1 MNFPAPKAAPQVV
14 PRGLNSRSAIVAAHD
29 IIMAVISFEAS
40 VQLRYLLGGSFQD
53 FAFMWPGTLLFAVVC
68 AVVFWAVGL
77 YRGIW
82 HYASMNDLLTSLKA
96 VTLAVLVFVPLLF
109 LVTRLDMYPRSALLI
124 NWPLLVFLLIG
135 PRVIYRAFR
144 AGTFSVI
151 FERQPQNLVP
161 VLLAGAGD
169 QAEIFIRDLKRSKNP
184 GYRLVGLV
192 DNNNY
197 RIGRDIHGVRVLGRL
212 DDIDTVVG
220 NLGKL
225 GRKPQRVV
233 ITSNNFD
240 GPVIANLLEATERMG
255 LELSRLPKL
264 TDFRSGHAD
273 TAHSIEIRPVEVG
286 DLLGRPQKVLDRDAM
301 RELVANRRVLI
312 TGAGGTIG
320 SELTR
325 QVTALGPTHLTL
337 MDNGEY
343 NLYRIDMELAD
354 TAPDQSRSAVLG
366 DVRDEERVA
375 VVFERE
381 TPEIVFHAAAF
392 KHVPLVESNPNEAVL
407 TNVIG
412 TRHIANACRDW
423 GAVMVLISTDKAVNP
438 SSVMGATKRIAELY
452 CQALSVSAPAAGKA
466 RARFVTVRFGNVLG
480 STGSVVPLF
489 QRQLEAGGPITVTDP
504 AVTRYFMTTREAV
517 ELVLQASA
525 LGRHQGVV
533 AGPGSERG
541 RIFVLDMGT
550 PVRIDDL
557 ARQMIRLAGLQ
568 PEEDIQ
574 IVYTG
579 LRPGEKLHEELF
591 HEMENTIPT
600 AAAGILLAAPRVVSG
615 DQIAPLLD
623 KLEAAARRRDTPTCL
638 ELIRTLVP
646 ECELSGTSPEPP
658 AARAT
663 S

>member
-1 MNFPAPKAAPQVV
+1 MNIPTPKLGTQSIS
-14 PRGLNSRSAIVAAHD
+14 RGLNLRSATVAAHD
-29 IIMAVISFEAS
+29 VIMAMISFVAS
-40 VQLRYLLGGSFQD
+40 VQLRYLAEGSFQELG
-53 FAFMWPGTLLFAVVC
+53 FIMPGTVLFAVVC

-82 HYASMNDLLTSLKA
+82 HYASMNDLLTILKA
-96 VTLAVLVFVPLLF
+96 VTLAVLVFVPLMF
-109 LVTRLDMYPRSALLI
+109 LVTRLDLYPRSALLI

-135 PRVIYRAFR
+135 PRVLYRAFR

-169 QAEIFIRDLKRSKNP
+169 QAETFIRDLIRSKNP
-184 GYRLVGLV
+184 GYQVVGLI
-192 DNNNY
+192 DNNTY
-197 RIGRDIHGVRVLGRL
+197 RIGRDIHGVRVLGHL
-212 DDIDTVVG
+212 DDIDTVMSD
-220 NLGKL
+220 LAKL
-225 GRKPQRVV
+225 GRKPQRLV
-233 ITSNNFD
+233 ITYDGFD
-240 GPVIANLLEATERMG
+240 GSVVTGLLEAADRIG

-264 TDFRSGHAD
+264 TDFRRGHAD
-273 TAHSIEIRPVEVG
+273 TGHGIEIRPVEVA
-286 DLLGRPQKVLDRDAM
+286 DLLGRPQKVLDRGAM

-320 SELTR
+320 SELSR
-325 QVTALGPTHLTL
+325 QIAALDPAHLVL

-343 NLYRIDMELAD
+343 NLYLIDMEMDNDWPHL
-354 TAPDQSRSAVLG
+354 SRTAVLG
-366 DVRDEERVA
+366 DVRDRERVN
-375 VVFERE
+375 VVFQKEA
-381 TPEIVFHAAAF
+381 PELVFHAAAF
-392 KHVPLVESNPNEAVL
+392 KHVPLVEANPNEAVL
-407 TNVIG
+407 TNVVG
-412 TRHIANACRDW
+412 SRNVADACHDHD
-423 GAVMVLISTDKAVNP
+423 AVMVLISTDKAVNP
-438 SSVMGATKRIAELY
+438 SSIMGATKRMAELY
-452 CQALSVSAPAAGKA
+452 CQALSVSANGGGAAG
-466 RARFVTVRFGNVLG
+466 ARFVTVRFGNVLG

-489 QRQLEAGGPITVTDP
+489 QRQLEGGGPLTVTDP

-541 RIFVLDMGT
+541 RIFVLDMGE

-600 AAAGILLAAPRVVSG
+600 AAPGVLLAAPRLVSG
-615 DQIAPLLD
+615 DTIVPILE
-623 KLEAAARRRDTPTCL
+623 KLEAAARARDTARSL

-646 ECELSGTSPEPP
+646 EYQVTASAATPLP
-658 AARAT
+658 ARAIN
-663 S
+663 